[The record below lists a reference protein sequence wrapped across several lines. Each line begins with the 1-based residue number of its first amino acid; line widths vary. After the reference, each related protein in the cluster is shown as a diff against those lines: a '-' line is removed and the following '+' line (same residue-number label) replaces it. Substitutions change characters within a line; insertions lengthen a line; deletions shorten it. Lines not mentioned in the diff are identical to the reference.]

1 MRTRNILVV
10 LSSLVLATA
19 VISPQISSASSTDKV
34 LRIAFGSN
42 GTDGKKIW
50 DAAAA
55 QFVKDN
61 PGWKVDFEI
70 QNDDLYETIGL
81 QNLLTSG
88 TAPDVYFEWAGQR
101 LQNKLK
107 AGYAADITSLI
118 NSSGLTAEYTP
129 KSFASTTIG
138 GKIYMVPFTSD
149 VTNVIWYNKDI
160 FAKYSIAIP
169 KTWAELLA
177 VSAKLKGLGI
187 TPFAVGN
194 KDLWVAGNWNGHL
207 LSRIVGEK
215 SYDQTLSTKSPLN
228 SPAWVKAMGYWST
241 LQKNGYVNKSANS
254 ISDNQG
260 YSLFFTGKNGML
272 PIGSWIVAIQ
282 QQQAAKFHMSWFNLP
297 AVAGGVGNQNSVM
310 GVTTGYIVNAKS
322 QKQAKALEFLK
333 DAFTPTEVTAW
344 QKAGFT
350 PVAKASASGKL
361 DPLSQQMV
369 DLLQS
374 GVTLVAPPDTGYT
387 LKVAN
392 ALNTATA
399 QVLDGFKSPQ
409 AALDQAE
416 AAVKA
421 K

>member
-1 MRTRNILVV
+1 MKARNIVVTLTALLLLVGV
-10 LSSLVLATA
+10 SA
-19 VISPQISSASSTDKV
+19 PQLSSASSTDKV

-55 QFVKDN
+55 QFTKDN
-61 PGWKVDFEI
+61 PGWKVNFAI

-88 TAPDVYFEWAGQR
+88 NAPDVYFEWAGQR
-101 LQNKLK
+101 LQNKI
-107 AGYAADITSLI
+107 ADGYAADITSLI
-118 NSSGLTAEYTP
+118 KSSGLLSQYTP

-160 FAKYSIAIP
+160 FAKNSISVP
-169 KTWAELLA
+169 KTWSQLLA
-177 VSAKLKGLGI
+177 VSAKLKALGI

-215 SYDQTLSTKSPLN
+215 SYDQTLSANSPLN
-228 SPAWVKAMGYWST
+228 SAAWVKAMGYWAN
-241 LQKNGYVNKSANS
+241 LQKSGYVNKSANS
-254 ISDNQG
+254 VSDNQG
-260 YSLFFTGKNGML
+260 YSLFFSGKYGML
-272 PIGSWIVAIQ
+272 PIGSWLVAIQ
-282 QQQAAKFHMSWFNLP
+282 QKQAANFHMGWFNLP
-297 AVAGGVGNQNSVM
+297 AIEGGVGNQNSIM

-322 QKQAKALEFLK
+322 QKQAKAVEFLK
-333 DAFTPTEVTAW
+333 DAFTPTQVTAW

-374 GVTLVAPPDTGYT
+374 GAILVAPPDTGYT

-399 QVLDGFKSPQ
+399 QVLDGAKSPQ

>member
-1 MRTRNILVV
+1 MKTRNLMAI
-10 LSSLVLATA
+10 LSSLLLVTA
-19 VISPQISSASSTDKV
+19 VISPQISSASSGDKV

-50 DAAAA
+50 DSAAA
-55 QFVKDN
+55 QFSKDN
-61 PGWKVDFEI
+61 PGWKVNFEI

-118 NSSGLTAEYTP
+118 KSGGLTSEYSP
-129 KSFASTTIG
+129 KSFTSTTIG

-149 VTNVIWYNKDI
+149 VTNVIWYNKDL
-160 FAKYSIAIP
+160 FAKYSISIP
-169 KTWAELLA
+169 KTWADLLA

-215 SYDQTLSTKSPLN
+215 SYDQTLSTKTPLN
-228 SPAWVKAMGYWST
+228 SPTWVKAMGYWSV

-254 ISDNQG
+254 VSDNQG
-260 YSLFFTGKNGML
+260 YSLFFTGKYGML

-282 QQQAAKFHMSWFNLP
+282 QQQAPKFHMGWFNLP
-297 AVAGGVGNQNSVM
+297 VVVGGAGSQNSVM

-322 QKQAKALEFLK
+322 QKQAKAIEFLK
-333 DAFTPTEVTAW
+333 DAFTPTQVTAW

-361 DPLSQQMV
+361 DLLSQQMV

-374 GVTLVAPPDTGYT
+374 GATLVAPPDTGYT

>member
-1 MRTRNILVV
+1 MKVRKSWALIIPLLLTATV
-10 LSSLVLATA
+10 LS
-19 VISPQISSASSTDKV
+19 PQASQASSSDKV

-55 QFVKDN
+55 QFQKDN

-81 QNLLTSG
+81 QNLLTSQ

-107 AGYAADITSLI
+107 DGYAADITSLVQSAGL
-118 NSSGLTAEYTP
+118 NSEFSA

-160 FAKYSIAIP
+160 FAKYSLSVP
-169 KTWAELLA
+169 KTWDQLMAL
-177 VSAKLKGLGI
+177 SAKLKSAGI

-228 SPAWVKAMGYWST
+228 SPAWVKAMGYWSA
-241 LQKNGYVNKSANS
+241 LAKAGYVNKSANS

-260 YSLFFTGKNGML
+260 YSLFFTGKYGML

-282 QQQAAKFHMSWFNLP
+282 QQQSPNFHMSWFNLP
-297 AVAGGVGNQNSVM
+297 AVTGGAGNQNSVM

-322 QKQAKALEFLK
+322 QKQAKAIEFLK
-333 DAFTPTEVTAW
+333 DAFTPTEVAAW
-344 QKAGFT
+344 EKAGFT
-350 PVAKASASGKL
+350 PVAKASATSKL

-374 GVTLVAPPDTGYT
+374 GATLVAPPDTGYT

-416 AAVKA
+416 SAVQA